1 MAVQK
6 VDMKRTIAEVVLV
19 LALVA
24 AAAFGWLNLQKG
36 NLANS
41 NVAALETKVKTTEHL
56 LQDAVEE
63 AEVGDLALDLMS
75 EELVELRSKA
85 LQLDAVKAALANGPL
100 LQDVELF
107 YKLQKGLSVE
117 RQLGLGALRML
128 TKGGDDPSVT
138 EAFQKALQMAD
149 WNGRKN
155 TICAAQI
162 GLAAAGEKV
171 KVMSECALQ
180 PPNAQDAGA
189 ADGHQ
194 APVGG
199 HGNAHDSKGA
209 ASAHAG
215 PHWGYE
221 GTMGPERWGSEFP
234 TCGKGKSQAPLN
246 IKGPFV
252 KGRISVAADYKAG
265 PLRMINNGHTVQVN
279 VAAGSKLRIDG
290 VPYDLLQYHFH
301 RPSEEQID
309 GKPMAMVIHFVHKSA
324 AGKLAVLGVLLKEG
338 NENPGIKTLWTH
350 APAAEGPE
358 VAPEEVVFN
367 PTHLLPKEFD
377 FFSYEGSLTTPP
389 CTEGVRFFILKT
401 PVNVSREQVIGF
413 PFKRNARP
421 VQPLNDRVITVG

>member
-6 VDMKRTIAEVVLV
+6 VDMKRTIAEILLI

-24 AAAFGWLNLQKG
+24 AGAFGWLNLQKG

-41 NVAALETKVKTTEHL
+41 NVAALETKVKATEHL

-63 AEVGDLALDLMS
+63 AEVNDLALDLMS

-162 GLAAAGEKV
+162 GLAAAGGNV

-180 PPNAQDAGA
+180 PPNAQGA
-189 ADGHQ
+189 SDADGHQ
-194 APVGG
+194 APGG
-199 HGNAHDSKGA
+199 GPGNAHDKGA

-279 VAAGSKLRIDG
+279 VASGSKLRIDG

-350 APAAEGPE
+350 APTAEGPE
-358 VAPEEVVFN
+358 VTPDEVAFN
-367 PTHLLPKEFD
+367 PSNLLPKEFD

>member
-1 MAVQK
+1 VAVQK
-6 VDMKRTIAEVVLV
+6 VDMKRTIAEILLI

-24 AAAFGWLNLQKG
+24 AGAFGWLNLQKG

-41 NVAALETKVKTTEHL
+41 NVAALETKVKATEHL

-63 AEVGDLALDLMS
+63 AEVNDLALDLMS

-162 GLAAAGEKV
+162 GLAAAGGNV

-180 PPNAQDAGA
+180 PPNAQGA
-189 ADGHQ
+189 SDADGHQ
-194 APVGG
+194 APGG
-199 HGNAHDSKGA
+199 GPGNAHDKGA

-350 APAAEGPE
+350 APTAEGPE
-358 VAPEEVVFN
+358 VTPDEVAFN
-367 PTHLLPKEFD
+367 PSNLLPKEFD

>member
-6 VDMKRTIAEVVLV
+6 VDMKRTIAEILLI

-24 AAAFGWLNLQKG
+24 AGAFGWLNLQKG

-41 NVAALETKVKTTEHL
+41 NVAALETKVKATEHL

-63 AEVGDLALDLMS
+63 AEVNDLALDLMS

-162 GLAAAGEKV
+162 GLAAAGGNV

-180 PPNAQDAGA
+180 PPNAQGA
-189 ADGHQ
+189 SDADGHQ
-194 APVGG
+194 APGG
-199 HGNAHDSKGA
+199 GPGNAHDKGA

-350 APAAEGPE
+350 APTAEGPE
-358 VAPEEVVFN
+358 VTPDEVAFN
-367 PTHLLPKEFD
+367 PSNLLPKEFD

>member
-6 VDMKRTIAEVVLV
+6 VDMKRTIAEILLI
-19 LALVA
+19 LALVG

-41 NVAALETKVKTTEHL
+41 NVAALETKVKATEHL

-63 AEVGDLALDLMS
+63 AEVNDLALDLMS

-162 GLAAAGEKV
+162 GLAAAGGNV

-180 PPNAQDAGA
+180 PPNAQGA
-189 ADGHQ
+189 SDADGHQ
-194 APVGG
+194 APGG
-199 HGNAHDSKGA
+199 GPGNAHDKGA

-338 NENPGIKTLWTH
+338 NENPGIKTLWNY
-350 APAAEGPE
+350 APTAEGPE

-367 PTHLLPKEFD
+367 PTNLLPKEFD

>member
-1 MAVQK
+1 
-6 VDMKRTIAEVVLV
+6 
-19 LALVA
+19 
-24 AAAFGWLNLQKG
+24 
-36 NLANS
+36 
-41 NVAALETKVKTTEHL
+41 
-56 LQDAVEE
+56 
-63 AEVGDLALDLMS
+63 
-75 EELVELRSKA
+75 
-85 LQLDAVKAALANGPL
+85 
-100 LQDVELF
+100 
-107 YKLQKGLSVE
+107 
-117 RQLGLGALRML
+117 ML

-162 GLAAAGEKV
+162 GLAAAGGNV

-180 PPNAQDAGA
+180 PPNAQGA
-189 ADGHQ
+189 SVA
-194 APVGG
+194 APGG
-199 HGNAHDSKGA
+199 AHGNAHDKAA

-338 NENPGIKTLWTH
+338 NENPGIKTLWDY

-377 FFSYEGSLTTPP
+377 FLLSIF
-389 CTEGVRFFILKT
+389 
-401 PVNVSREQVIGF
+401 Q
-413 PFKRNARP
+413 RN
-421 VQPLNDRVITVG
+421 DEWE

>member
-6 VDMKRTIAEVVLV
+6 VNMKRTLAEVLLV
-19 LALVA
+19 LALA
-24 AAAFGWLNLQKG
+24 GAAAFGWLNLQKG

-41 NVAALETKVKTTEHL
+41 NVTALEGKVKATEHL
-56 LQDAVEE
+56 LQDSVEE
-63 AEVGDLALDLMS
+63 GEITELALDLMS
-75 EELVELRSKA
+75 EELVQLRGKA

-107 YKLQKGLSVE
+107 YKLQKSLSVE

-162 GLAAAGEKV
+162 GLAAAGGNV
-171 KVMSECALQ
+171 KVMSECAIQ
-180 PPNAQDAGA
+180 PPNAQDGA
-189 ADGHQ
+189 NGDGHQ
-194 APVGG
+194 APGGG
-199 HGNAHDSKGA
+199 HENAHDKGG

-221 GTMGPERWGSEFP
+221 GAMGPERWGSEFP
-234 TCGKGKSQAPLN
+234 TCGKGQSQAPLN

-252 KGRISVAADYKAG
+252 KGRISVAADYKVG
-265 PLRMINNGHTVQVN
+265 PLRMLNNGHTVQVN

-290 VPYDLLQYHFH
+290 VPYELLQYHFH

-338 NENPGIKTLWTH
+338 NENPGIKTLWNH
-350 APAAEGPE
+350 APSAEGPE

-367 PTHLLPKEFD
+367 PSNLLPKEFD
-377 FFSYEGSLTTPP
+377 FYSYEGSLTTPP